1 MADSGLSFGGM
12 SAGSLLARKPHQEN
26 PDFDITAMIDL
37 VFMMN
42 IYFLVTFITVALS
55 EIELPAADYCEA
67 LDSESAL
74 TVTVTQRPDGD
85 SVNVFVGDSEGGE
98 PLPRGEEE
106 IKMLLAAVE
115 QAMADGK
122 TAVLLKA
129 ERGVIVGEL
138 FRISSAI
145 ATKGLELRMAV
156 SERDDVQ

>member
-1 MADSGLSFGGM
+1 MIGVGPTSGGL

-26 PDFDITAMIDL
+26 PDFDITAMIYL

-55 EIELPAADYCEA
+55 EIELPAADYVEA
-67 LDSESAL
+67 LDSETAM
-74 TVTVTQRPDGD
+74 TVTITQRPDGD
-85 SVNVFVGDSEGGE
+85 SVNVFIGDDEKGT
-98 PLPRGEEE
+98 PLPKGEEE
-106 IKMLLAAVE
+106 MTMLLAAVE

-145 ATKGLELRMAV
+145 AAKGLELRMAV